1 MKDYFG
7 INVKI
12 GDTVLYTGK
21 DGYWFNEGVVTDV
34 IDNKVKIKG
43 NIRKRGSTE
52 IVLKK
57 PYIKWLEDNPEYT
70 I

>member
-34 IDNKVKIKG
+34 IDNKAKIKG

-57 PYIKWLEDNPEYT
+57 PYVKWLEDNPEYT